1 MKKVITME
9 KTKEILDKIEQNK
22 SQFKGEIV
30 YDGIVNLENY
40 LASPIKILWILKEV
54 NSSDSDWDL
63 RDALSDLKNENRGG
77 LKTGWA
83 NTFTPIVY
91 TTYGILE
98 NVSWSNMGN
107 YYENQEMIDVLKN
120 IAYINIKKVPG
131 TSVSNWQEIRDYY
144 IENKQ
149 AIHNQIKLINPDV
162 IIFGNTLEF
171 FDEDFYELFDKF
183 EENKENNSL
192 HIYSNENNLLLYAY
206 HPNNRKISQ
215 KEYCDL
221 IIDSVSNWKKKFNK

>member
-1 MKKVITME
+1 ME
-9 KTKEILDKIEQNK
+9 NSKELLDKIEHNK
-22 SQFKGEIV
+22 SQFKGKIV
-30 YDGIVNLENY
+30 YDGIINLENY

-63 RDALSDLKNENRGG
+63 RDALSDLKNENGGG

-120 IAYINIKKVPG
+120 I
-131 TSVSNWQEIRDYY
+131 E
-144 IENKQ
+144 
-149 AIHNQIKLINPDV
+149 
-162 IIFGNTLEF
+162 
-171 FDEDFYELFDKF
+171 
-183 EENKENNSL
+183 
-192 HIYSNENNLLLYAY
+192 Y
-206 HPNNRKISQ
+206 HKRI
-215 KEYCDL
+215 
-221 IIDSVSNWKKKFNK
+221 